1 VSQDT
6 QVKLAKAV
14 QSLRGSNRQAWD
26 EFLAVLRQ
34 RSAEA
39 DSFALET
46 LNSDGFQL
54 RQGIAVEGR
63 RLLSELER
71 APALAEQL
79 YHKDRQ
85 NGANTPRRTP

>member
-26 EFLAVLRQ
+26 EFLGVLRQ
-34 RSAEA
+34 RSAET
-39 DSFALET
+39 DSAAIEHPALDGAT
-46 LNSDGFQL
+46 LYRGAA
-54 RQGIAVEGR
+54 IEAR
-63 RLLSELER
+63 RLLQELEK
-71 APALAEQL
+71 APALAEQV
-79 YHKDRQ
+79 YHKERQ